1 MQLDRGGRLLQQ
13 ISFSRFRKR
22 DPAPSRFRYKFSRWM
37 LSPLIKRAVLYAL
50 PFFIIATPFL
60 IYLQDQKNKE
70 QVQEIAFD
78 LYRKVIERP
87 EFMLDALSIEG
98 ASDSLNTEIRQILGL
113 DFPISYF
120 DLNLANLRER
130 VLSLPPVE
138 IAETHILGGG
148 ILHIKVDEKT
158 PALLLKKEMG
168 FTVLNAH
175 GDYIRSASSRKYF
188 SNLPVITG
196 VGAENAASQ
205 ATSILKVIDK
215 KLSKVRGMVF
225 VGQRRWN
232 IIMTS
237 GQIIML
243 PENNP
248 EQAMQKILILDKAEQ
263 ILSRQIAVF
272 DFRLPSRITLRI
284 PSVNYGQTNSE
295 IIGVKN

>member
-1 MQLDRGGRLLQQ
+1 LQQ

-175 GDYIRSASSRKYF
+175 GDYIRSVSSRKYF

>member
-1 MQLDRGGRLLQQ
+1 
-13 ISFSRFRKR
+13 
-22 DPAPSRFRYKFSRWM
+22 M
-37 LSPLIKRAVLYAL
+37 LSPLIKKAVLYAL
-50 PFFIIATPFL
+50 PLFIIATPFL

-70 QVQEIAFD
+70 QVQEMAFD

-98 ASDSLNTEIRQILGL
+98 ASDSLNTEIRKILGL

-138 IAETHILGGG
+138 IAETHIRGGG
-148 ILHIKVDEKT
+148 ILHIKVDQKT

-168 FTVLNAH
+168 FAVLSAH
-175 GDYIRSASSRKYF
+175 GEYIRSVSSREIF
-188 SNLPVITG
+188 PNLPVITG

-205 ATSILKVIDK
+205 ATTILKVIDK
-215 KLSKVRGMVF
+215 KLTQVRGLVF

-248 EQAMQKILILDKAEQ
+248 EQAIQKILILDKAEQ

-272 DFRLPSRITLRI
+272 DFRLPARITLRI
-284 PSVNYGQTNSE
+284 SSDNYSQTNSE
-295 IIGVKN
+295 IIGVRN